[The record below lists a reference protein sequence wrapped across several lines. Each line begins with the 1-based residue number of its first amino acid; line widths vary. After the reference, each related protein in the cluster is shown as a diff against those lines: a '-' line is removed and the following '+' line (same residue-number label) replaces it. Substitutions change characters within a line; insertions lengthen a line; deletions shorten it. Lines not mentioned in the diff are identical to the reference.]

1 MYSSGYYKC
10 TGGEFKGQEE
20 KCLIIITPVI
30 NYVNVVVQLDQT
42 NIMIIGNVL
51 LFLVKKQI
59 NWVQNLIKQG
69 NLFANSFP
77 SDLGLWSCYNGV
89 INRLHKNFNI
99 FCILRINAVILGVS

>member
-1 MYSSGYYKC
+1 MVTISVQGVNLKVKKRIASSS
-10 TGGEFKGQEE
+10 QH
-20 KCLIIITPVI
+20 
-30 NYVNVVVQLDQT
+30 VNVVVQLDQT
-42 NIMIIGNVL
+42 NIMIIENVL

-89 INRLHKNFNI
+89 INRLHKYYNI
-99 FCILRINAVILGVS
+99 FYILRISAVILGVS

>member
-1 MYSSGYYKC
+1 MNVTLMEIFYEQDRIKYKFLVLILMYLFSVQSSGYYKC

-42 NIMIIGNVL
+42 NIMIIENVL

-59 NWVQNLIKQG
+59 N
-69 NLFANSFP
+69 
-77 SDLGLWSCYNGV
+77 
-89 INRLHKNFNI
+89 
-99 FCILRINAVILGVS
+99 